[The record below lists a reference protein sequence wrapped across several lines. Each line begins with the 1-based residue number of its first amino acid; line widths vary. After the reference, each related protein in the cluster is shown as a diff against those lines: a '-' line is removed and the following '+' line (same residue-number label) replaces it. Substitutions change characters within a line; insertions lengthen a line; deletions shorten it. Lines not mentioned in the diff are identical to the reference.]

1 MEYTV
6 IGNIILLKFHP
17 EIQPVEK
24 LTGFRFD
31 NRAKSDTIN
40 GVNTLLQV
48 VQFKKMKITSE
59 RLIIGMILNKTV
71 LLSKYGII
79 LTTSR

>member
-48 VQFKKMKITSE
+48 VQKMKITSE